1 MRRVSTLV
9 TVFGVIGFALLVL
22 FALFVLLAIAMVL
35 LGAGAAPPTQYLVPA
50 LLWVAGAWLGIAAYT
65 FFAWG
70 VLRTLCEIHKV
81 LTGKLPAE
89 QPN

>member
-1 MRRVSTLV
+1 MNYHEEETKMRRVSILAT
-9 TVFGVIGFALLVL
+9 TFGVIGFAM
-22 FALFVLLAIAMVL
+22 FVLSALAL
-35 LGAGAAPPTQYLVPA
+35 LGAGTAPPTQDLVPA
-50 LLWVAGAWLGIAAYT
+50 LAAVGACFSLGTYA